1 MKMGRRKD
9 NKTAWLIIAVI
20 YIVIILLSV
29 LVTAGLVKIV
39 CWAFGI
45 TFMWRYAIGIWALL
59 ALVGGF
65 FGNRSRS

>member
-1 MKMGRRKD
+1 MKRRKD
-9 NKTAWLIIAVI
+9 NKTAWLIIVVI

-45 TFMWRYAIGIWALL
+45 TFMWRYAIGIWALICL
-59 ALVGGF
+59 L
-65 FGNRSRS
+65 GNIFKNGSK